1 MDDQRSEIARTL
13 GLLGSL
19 GFMAA
24 ACIIGGVLA
33 GCYADDWLGT
43 SPLFLVVGTLAGVV
57 GTCVLAYKSIMRHVH

>member
-1 MDDQRSEIARTL
+1 MDDTRSEIVRTL

-33 GCYADDWLGT
+33 GCYVDGVLGT
-43 SPLFLVVGTLAGVV
+43 KLVFLIIGTLAGVV
-57 GTCVLAYKSIMRHVH
+57 GTCVLAYKSIMRHVR